1 MDRLRFFFYRI
12 KKAGQNQ
19 DIQMIKTDLDSDFSE
34 VSKTVYI
41 FQIRSFVIE
50 ILMDKVE
57 ASAQEIDLQ
66 RKTLVFTLIFN

>member
-1 MDRLRFFFYRI
+1 
-12 KKAGQNQ
+12 
-19 DIQMIKTDLDSDFSE
+19 MIKTDLDSDFSE

-66 RKTLVFTLIFN
+66 RETLVFTLIFN